1 MELYHTIIIISSL
14 LGTTTPIN
22 ALLKGWSIPSLRDT
36 GCVLIPYRGQRIDLS
51 MQAVQCFGAVLR
63 IILRLLEFIPRIIL
77 VFFLVC
83 RLHNCIILQSSEVEL
98 HFVLNLCHD
107 Y

>member
-1 MELYHTIIIISSL
+1 MELYYIIIISSL

-22 ALLKGWSIPSLRDT
+22 ALLKGWSISSLRDT
-36 GCVLIPYRGQRIDLS
+36 GCVLIPYLG

-63 IILRLLEFIPRIIL
+63 IILQLLEFIPRIIL

-83 RLHNCIILQSSEVEL
+83 RLHNCIILHS
-98 HFVLNLCHD
+98 HPR
-107 Y
+107 